1 MHISRRKYR
10 RPEKTVFLT
19 KVSNPIAR
27 SHYLVR
33 IRCVDWKRTEKS
45 VSQATMRKLDSLR
58 AILRPFSSS
67 RRTLFQRF
75 ATLFYLTYVL
85 DSSSIQLFKFCPSL
99 ALTSVRTPFE
109 QPISLS
115 LRRFSFWRYS
125 LCISIEGLAPRQQ
138 PGSTVMPWGFRASQ
152 TSQTQKPPSFE
163 RDTKPRK

>member
-115 LRRFSFWRYS
+115 LRRFSF
-125 LCISIEGLAPRQQ
+125 
-138 PGSTVMPWGFRASQ
+138 
-152 TSQTQKPPSFE
+152 
-163 RDTKPRK
+163 

>member
-1 MHISRRKYR
+1 
-10 RPEKTVFLT
+10 
-19 KVSNPIAR
+19 
-27 SHYLVR
+27 
-33 IRCVDWKRTEKS
+33 
-45 VSQATMRKLDSLR
+45 MRKLDSLR
-58 AILRPFSSS
+58 AILWPFSSS

-85 DSSSIQLFKFCPSL
+85 DSGSIQLFKFRPSL

-138 PGSTVMPWGFRASQ
+138 PGSTVMPWGFRASPS
-152 TSQTQKPPSFE
+152 SQTQKPPSFE
-163 RDTKPRK
+163 RDTKPRVAWCKIGKRGVHRGLPKLQDLGSSSLRGNTLLSIADIYHSLWRVYLNGE